1 MTSRRLEGRIAL
13 ITGASRGIGRAVA
26 VCLGSGGAKVVVN
39 YRHHRDAAKETAALV
54 AQAGG
59 EATVAAG
66 DVAEPETGEALV
78 KATMAA
84 FGRLDILVNN
94 AGITR
99 DTLVLRMSLEDWES
113 VQDVNLR
120 GTFLVS
126 KAALRPMLRQRGGR
140 IVNLSSISGRMGN
153 AGQANYAATKA
164 GIIGFTRAL
173 AREVA
178 SRGITVNAVA
188 PGFILTDIWSDV
200 SEEARQRAIDV
211 IPLGAPGRPED
222 VAEAV
227 AFFASDAAA
236 YVTGQC
242 LNVDGGM
249 WMS

>member
-1 MTSRRLEGRIAL
+1 MRFDGKVAL
-13 ITGASRGIGRAVA
+13 VTGASRGIGRAVA
-26 VCLGSGGAKVVVN
+26 VRLAAGGARVVLN
-39 YRHHRDAAKETAALV
+39 YASNRDAAEETAALV
-54 AQAGG
+54 RQNGA
-59 EATVAAG
+59 EAVLAAG
-66 DVAEPETGEALV
+66 DVAEPQTGDALV
-78 KATMAA
+78 KLALES
-84 FGRLDILVNN
+84 FGRLDIVVNN

-99 DTLVLRMSLEDWES
+99 DMLVLRMSLEDWER
-113 VQDVNLR
+113 VQHVNLR

-164 GIIGFTRAL
+164 GVIGFTRSL

-188 PGFILTDIWSDV
+188 PGYILTDIWNDV
-200 SEEARQRAIDV
+200 SDEARARAVDI

-227 AFFASDAAA
+227 AFFASDGAG
-236 YVTGQC
+236 YITGQC